1 MRDSESSLQNALGK
15 QNDLASETENK
26 LKASEME
33 FGRQKE
39 EMMQE
44 KIQMQKSME
53 EEIAKARKAS
63 ADEIAAMK
71 VKLDEETTL
80 AIEAVK
86 AEKETMFDTLKR
98 MELEMQTLRETT
110 DERVQTAE
118 NVAKEKLALELK
130 ALEEETERVTK
141 ERANLEASFDAKR
154 AELERS
160 FEEKEHLVTSTCEMK
175 VAASKAAAAS
185 EFKAAAALQLKV
197 KDLTRKLEE
206 MKDSNNKSDNAMV
219 ATATT
224 TTG

>member
-98 MELEMQTLRETT
+98 MELEMQTLR
-110 DERVQTAE
+110 
-118 NVAKEKLALELK
+118 
-130 ALEEETERVTK
+130 
-141 ERANLEASFDAKR
+141 
-154 AELERS
+154 
-160 FEEKEHLVTSTCEMK
+160 
-175 VAASKAAAAS
+175 
-185 EFKAAAALQLKV
+185 
-197 KDLTRKLEE
+197 
-206 MKDSNNKSDNAMV
+206 
-219 ATATT
+219 
-224 TTG
+224 